1 MWEAGGCNVKWV
13 DREALPRMRY
23 LNKDLNV
30 KKNGTVA
37 LFGRITFQRGGS
49 EILKAELKSKSIE
62 RLLICE

>member
-30 KKNGTVA
+30 KKNRTMV

-49 EILKAELKSKSIE
+49 EILKAELK
-62 RLLICE
+62 